1 MLKLD
6 YLAKGGS
13 NHLTFGSWE
22 EYWKT
27 LGYLSNPN
35 ANRYY
40 VPNADIKIVYEN
52 NASGFGKIE

>member
-6 YLAKGGS
+6 YLVKDSS
-13 NHLTFGSWE
+13 NHLIFGSWE

-40 VPNADIKIVYEN
+40 
-52 NASGFGKIE
+52 GTH